1 MRSLLVSLGLL
12 GMLCAPLRAEEEGGH
27 WFLDVHT
34 LAGTLDGHYHGL
46 QNNEPMDVDLK
57 GDLGL
62 AADGNKPG
70 AGLEYQGH
78 RFGLEL
84 AANEADFKGSQVVTK
99 TVTINGQ
106 SFSAGAKVTSA
117 VVFKTYT
124 LNWTIRA
131 LTFEH
136 AWIGIDL
143 GVRAISLDL
152 TAHGVEGFTNITADA
167 AYKGTLPLPQV
178 GLSAG
183 LKLMNNRILARAFYH
198 TLNYS
203 GASFVVTG
211 ADVRVFPLSWL
222 GLMAFTNQA
231 KLNVPQGA
239 ISDSANVVLNQNG
252 SGGGI
257 VFRF

>member
-117 VVFKTYT
+117 VSPKTT
-124 LNWTIRA
+124 LLVAGEKAGSKLAKAESLGIPIQD
-131 LTFEH
+131 E
-136 AWIGIDL
+136 AWL
-143 GVRAISLDL
+143 
-152 TAHGVEGFTNITADA
+152 
-167 AYKGTLPLPQV
+167 
-178 GLSAG
+178 
-183 LKLMNNRILARAFYH
+183 LA
-198 TLNYS
+198 
-203 GASFVVTG
+203 
-211 ADVRVFPLSWL
+211 
-222 GLMAFTNQA
+222 Q
-231 KLNVPQGA
+231 Q
-239 ISDSANVVLNQNG
+239 Q
-252 SGGGI
+252 
-257 VFRF
+257 